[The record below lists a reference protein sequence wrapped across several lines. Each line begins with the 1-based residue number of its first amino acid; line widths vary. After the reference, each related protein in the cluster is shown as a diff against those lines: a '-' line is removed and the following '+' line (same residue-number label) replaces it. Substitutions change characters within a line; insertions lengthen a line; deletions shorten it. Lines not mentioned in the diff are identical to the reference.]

1 MKNLL
6 IMSQQNN
13 LTKELN
19 TLLNTGDVQ
28 LTSEHDTIE
37 IVQRLRKN
45 GFNMELV
52 DFDLV
57 KFMVW
62 VKN

>member
-1 MKNLL
+1 
-6 IMSQQNN
+6 MSQQNN

-19 TLLNTGDVQ
+19 TLLNTGEVQ
-28 LTSEHDTIE
+28 LTSEYETIE